1 MASPG
6 HDATGIVQVA
16 TPNREA
22 EMNRIL
28 IAHRVREQLEGFLGI
43 FSPRFSRPRLKFIG
57 QMVFGMQARQDVK
70 LSSIARALDED
81 ILAKKTEERLSRH
94 LDAPGLAQAVNEFA
108 FVVQRQFINVEAPDV
123 HRGLGCFHVKESSV
137 QAVEVVHG
145 GLLAR

>member
-94 LDAPGLAQAVNEFA
+94 LDAPGLAPGGERADRRPRGGA
-108 FVVQRQFINVEAPDV
+108 GVEQT
-123 HRGLGCFHVKESSV
+123 R
-137 QAVEVVHG
+137 
-145 GLLAR
+145 